1 MVEQAGFFA
10 PYNADI
16 KAPSKLTS
24 GTLLALS
31 ISECQTDSTDS
42 KNFQEISLKISAPDY
57 CAAHRPTSL

>member
-16 KAPSKLTS
+16 KAPSKLTLKA
-24 GTLLALS
+24 LLALS

-42 KNFQEISLKISAPDY
+42 KNFQDISKKNYTANL
-57 CAAHRPTSL
+57 